1 MYMTTKIHVKF
12 GKNAQECREILG
24 VSKDSSHKE
33 IKQAYRKLSLKYHP
47 DKNSD
52 SNSGKK
58 FKEIT
63 EAYQYL
69 KSHRKNQSKK
79 DELVSGED
87 YQNFWKAQGE
97 KMGDEMKFNFEELRR
112 ENQQFGGDFNQ
123 ETHNREKPISQ
134 KTTHLLLYGGLG
146 VVALWIILNEI
157 LHF

>member
-1 MYMTTKIHVKF
+1 MTTKIHVKF
-12 GKNAQECREILG
+12 GKSAQECREILG
-24 VSKDSSHKE
+24 VTKDSSHKE

-47 DKNSD
+47 DKNTE
-52 SNSGKK
+52 SNASKK

-69 KSHRKNQSKK
+69 KSHRKSQSNK
-79 DELVSGED
+79 DEHVSGED

-97 KMGDEMKFNFEELRR
+97 KMGDDMRFNLEELRR
-112 ENQQFGGDFNQ
+112 ENKKFGGDYNQ

-146 VVALWIILNEI
+146 VVTLWIILNEI
-157 LHF
+157 LHL

>member
-1 MYMTTKIHVKF
+1 MTTKIHVKV
-12 GKNAQECREILG
+12 GKNAQECRDVLG
-24 VSKDSSHKE
+24 VNKDSSHKE

-47 DKNSD
+47 DKNPE
-52 SNSGKK
+52 SNTGKK

-69 KSHRKNQSKK
+69 KSNRKNQSKK
-79 DELVSGED
+79 EERVSGED

-97 KMGDEMKFNFEELRR
+97 KMGDEMKFNFEELKQ
-112 ENQQFGGDFNQ
+112 ENQRFGGDFNQ

-146 VVALWIILNEI
+146 VVTVWIILNEI
-157 LHF
+157 IHL

>member
-1 MYMTTKIHVKF
+1 MSTKIHVKF
-12 GKNAQECREILG
+12 GKNVQECRVILG
-24 VSKDSSHKE
+24 VNKDSSHKE

-47 DKNSD
+47 DKNSEINAD
-52 SNSGKK
+52 KK

-79 DELVSGED
+79 DEQVSGED
-87 YQNFWKAQGE
+87 YQKFWKAQGE
-97 KMGDEMKFNFEELRR
+97 KMGDGMKNNFEELRQ
-112 ENQQFGGDFNQ
+112 ENQKFGGDFNQ

-146 VVALWIILNEI
+146 IVTLWIVLNEI
-157 LHF
+157 IHI

>member
-1 MYMTTKIHVKF
+1 MTTKIHVKF
-12 GKNAQECREILG
+12 SKNAQECREILG
-24 VSKDSSHKE
+24 VTKDSSHKE
-33 IKQAYRKLSLKYHP
+33 IKQAYRKLSLKYHT

-134 KTTHLLLYGGLG
+134 KTTHFLLYGGLS

>member
-1 MYMTTKIHVKF
+1 MTTKIHVKF
-12 GKNAQECREILG
+12 GKNMQECRDVLG
-24 VSKDSSHKE
+24 VNKYSSHKE

-47 DKNSD
+47 DKNVE
-52 SNSGKK
+52 SNAGKK

-79 DELVSGED
+79 DEQVSGED

-97 KMGDEMKFNFEELRR
+97 KMGDEMKFNFEEIRR
-112 ENQQFGGDFNQ
+112 ENQKFGGDFNQ

-146 VVALWIILNEI
+146 VVTLWIILNEI
-157 LHF
+157 IHF

>member
-1 MYMTTKIHVKF
+1 MTTKIHVKF
-12 GKNAQECREILG
+12 SKNEQECRDILG
-24 VSKDSSHKE
+24 VTKDSSHKE

-47 DKNSD
+47 DKNQE

-69 KSHRKNQSKK
+69 KSHRKNQSKR
-79 DELVSGED
+79 DEQVSGED
-87 YQNFWKAQGE
+87 YQNFWRSQGE
-97 KMGDEMKFNFEELRR
+97 KMGDEMKFSFEELRR

-146 VVALWIILNEI
+146 VVALWIVLNEI
-157 LHF
+157 LQV

>member
-1 MYMTTKIHVKF
+1 MTTKIHVKF

-47 DKNSD
+47 DKNSG
-52 SNSGKK
+52 NSDGKK

-79 DELVSGED
+79 DEQVSGED

-97 KMGDEMKFNFEELRR
+97 KMGDEMRFNFEKFKQD
-112 ENQQFGGDFNQ
+112 NQKFGGDFN
-123 ETHNREKPISQ
+123 EGTHNREKPISQ
-134 KTTHLLLYGGLG
+134 KTTHFLLYGGLG

-157 LHF
+157 IQI

>member
-1 MYMTTKIHVKF
+1 MTTKIHVKF
-12 GKNAQECREILG
+12 SKNAQECRDILG
-24 VSKDSSHKE
+24 VTKDSSHKE

-47 DKNSD
+47 DKNQE

-69 KSHRKNQSKK
+69 KSHRKNQSKR
-79 DELVSGED
+79 DEQVSGED
-87 YQNFWKAQGE
+87 YQNFWRSQGE
-97 KMGDEMKFNFEELRR
+97 KMGDEMKFSFEELRR

-146 VVALWIILNEI
+146 LSLIHI
-157 LHF
+157 

>member
-1 MYMTTKIHVKF
+1 MTTKIHVKF
-12 GKNAQECREILG
+12 SKNTQECREILG
-24 VSKDSSHKE
+24 VTKDSSHKE

-63 EAYQYL
+63 EAYQYH
-69 KSHRKNQSKK
+69 KSHTKNQSKK

-134 KTTHLLLYGGLG
+134 KTTHFLLYGGLG

>member
-1 MYMTTKIHVKF
+1 MTTKIHVKF
-12 GKNAQECREILG
+12 SKNAQECREILG
-24 VSKDSSHKE
+24 VTKDSSHKE

-47 DKNSD
+47 DKNQEK
-52 SNSGKK
+52 NSGKK

-69 KSHRKNQSKK
+69 KFHRKNESKK
-79 DELVSGED
+79 DEQVSGED
-87 YQNFWKAQGE
+87 YQNFWKSQGE
-97 KMGDEMKFNFEELRR
+97 KMGDKMKFSFEELRR

-157 LHF
+157 LQV

>member
-1 MYMTTKIHVKF
+1 MTTKIHVKF
-12 GKNAQECREILG
+12 SKNAQECRDILG
-24 VSKDSSHKE
+24 VTKDSSHKE

-47 DKNSD
+47 DKNQE

-63 EAYQYL
+63 EAYHYL
-69 KSHRKNQSKK
+69 KSHRKNQSKR
-79 DELVSGED
+79 DEQVSGED
-87 YQNFWKAQGE
+87 YQNFWRSQGE
-97 KMGDEMKFNFEELRR
+97 KMGDEMKFSFEELRR

-157 LHF
+157 LQV

>member
-47 DKNSD
+47 DKNSG
-52 SNSGKK
+52 NSDGKK

-79 DELVSGED
+79 DEQVSGED
-87 YQNFWKAQGE
+87 YQNFWKAQGD
-97 KMGDEMKFNFEELRR
+97 KMGDEMRFNFEKFKQD
-112 ENQQFGGDFNQ
+112 NQKFGGDFN
-123 ETHNREKPISQ
+123 EGTHNREKPISQ
-134 KTTHLLLYGGLG
+134 KTTHFLLYGGLG

-157 LHF
+157 LHL

>member
-1 MYMTTKIHVKF
+1 MTTKIHVKF
-12 GKNAQECREILG
+12 SKNAQECREILG
-24 VSKDSSHKE
+24 VTKDSSHKE

-146 VVALWIILNEI
+146 AVTLWIILNEI
-157 LHF
+157 LQL

>member
-1 MYMTTKIHVKF
+1 MTTKIHVKF

-24 VSKDSSHKE
+24 VNKDSTHKE

-47 DKNSD
+47 DKNSENND
-52 SNSGKK
+52 GKQ

-69 KSHRKNQSKK
+69 KSHRKSQSNK
-79 DELVSGED
+79 DEQVSGED

-97 KMGDEMKFNFEELRR
+97 KMGDEMRFNFEDLRR
-112 ENQQFGGDFNQ
+112 ENQQFGGDYNH

-134 KTTHLLLYGGLG
+134 KTTHFLLYGGLG
-146 VVALWIILNEI
+146 VVALWIVLNEI
-157 LHF
+157 LRV

>member
-1 MYMTTKIHVKF
+1 MTRKIHVKF
-12 GKNAQECREILG
+12 GKDARECREILG
-24 VSKDSSHKE
+24 VNKDSSHKE

-47 DKNSD
+47 DKNVE
-52 SNSGKK
+52 SNAGKK

-79 DELVSGED
+79 DEQVSGED

-97 KMGDEMKFNFEELRR
+97 KMRDEMKFNFEEIRQ
-112 ENQQFGGDFNQ
+112 ENQKFGGDFNQ

-146 VVALWIILNEI
+146 AVTLWIILNEI
-157 LHF
+157 LQL

>member
-1 MYMTTKIHVKF
+1 MTRKIHVKF

-24 VSKDSSHKE
+24 VNKDSSHKE
-33 IKQAYRKLSLKYHP
+33 IKQAYRRLSLKYHP
-47 DKNSD
+47 DKNTENND
-52 SNSGKK
+52 GGKK

-69 KSHRKNQSKK
+69 KSHRKSQSKK
-79 DELVSGED
+79 DEQVSGED

-97 KMGDEMKFNFEELRR
+97 KMGDEMRFNFEQN
-112 ENQQFGGDFNQ
+112 NQKFGGDFNE

-134 KTTHLLLYGGLG
+134 KTTHFLLYGGLG

-157 LHF
+157 LHL

>member
-1 MYMTTKIHVKF
+1 MTTKIHVKF
-12 GKNAQECREILG
+12 GKNTQECREILG

-47 DKNSD
+47 DKNTGNND
-52 SNSGKK
+52 GGK

-63 EAYQYL
+63 DAYQYL
-69 KSHRKNQSKK
+69 KSNRKKQSNK
-79 DELVSGED
+79 DEHVSGED

-97 KMGDEMKFNFEELRR
+97 KMGDEMRFNFEELRR
-112 ENQQFGGDFNQ
+112 ENQKFGGDYNQ

-146 VVALWIILNEI
+146 VVTLWIILNEI
-157 LHF
+157 LHL

>member
-12 GKNAQECREILG
+12 GKNAQECREILA

-47 DKNSD
+47 DKNSK
-52 SNSGKK
+52 NSDGKK

-79 DELVSGED
+79 DEQVSGED

-97 KMGDEMKFNFEELRR
+97 KMGDEMKFNFEKFKQD
-112 ENQQFGGDFNQ
+112 NQKFGGDFNE

-134 KTTHLLLYGGLG
+134 KTTHFLLYGGLG

-157 LHF
+157 IQI

>member
-1 MYMTTKIHVKF
+1 MTTKIHVKF
-12 GKNAQECREILG
+12 GKNAQECRVILG
-24 VSKDSSHKE
+24 VNKDSSHKE

-47 DKNSD
+47 DKNSEINAD
-52 SNSGKK
+52 KK

-79 DELVSGED
+79 DERVSGED
-87 YQNFWKAQGE
+87 YQKFWKAQGE
-97 KMGDEMKFNFEELRR
+97 KMGDGMKNNFEELRQ
-112 ENQQFGGDFNQ
+112 ENQKFGGDFNQ

-146 VVALWIILNEI
+146 IVTLWIVLNEI
-157 LHF
+157 IHI

>member
-1 MYMTTKIHVKF
+1 MTTKIHVKF
-12 GKNAQECREILG
+12 SKNAQECRDILG
-24 VSKDSSHKE
+24 VTKDSSHKE

-47 DKNSD
+47 DKNQE

-69 KSHRKNQSKK
+69 KSHRKNQSKR
-79 DELVSGED
+79 DEQVSGED
-87 YQNFWKAQGE
+87 YQNFWRSQGE
-97 KMGDEMKFNFEELRR
+97 KMGDEMKFSFEELRR

-134 KTTHLLLYGGLG
+134 KSTHFILYGGLAL
-146 VVALWIILNEI
+146 VAVWIILFEI
-157 LHF
+157 IKP